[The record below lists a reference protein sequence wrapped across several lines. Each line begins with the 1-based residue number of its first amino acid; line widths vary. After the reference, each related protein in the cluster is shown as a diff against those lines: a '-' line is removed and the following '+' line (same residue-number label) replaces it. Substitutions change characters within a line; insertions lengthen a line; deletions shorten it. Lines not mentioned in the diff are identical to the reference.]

1 MKYLE
6 EAKNILKVW
15 WTKEIKGKSH
25 INITAIHSNSNLS
38 WMLNKKNLFVH
49 SNLSQPS
56 YLNGRFI

>member
-25 INITAIHSNSNLS
+25 INITAIQTWS
-38 WMLNKKNLFVH
+38 WMLNKKTC
-49 SNLSQPS
+49 LSIQI
-56 YLNGRFI
+56 YHNHRT